1 MCAAMWHTDSMVE
14 WTEVKVADG
23 VDLRLVA
30 SALGIRAIEFDP
42 QPVSEWP
49 RNDGNPLLLEV
60 ASQLRAYFAGAL
72 REFLLPLDIDRKST
86 RLNSS
91 H

>member
-23 VDLRLVA
+23 VDLRLVT

-49 RNDGNPLLLEV
+49 RNNGNPLLLEA
-60 ASQLRAYFAGAL
+60 ASQLRA
-72 REFLLPLDIDRKST
+72 
-86 RLNSS
+86 
-91 H
+91 